1 MKKSKISIIVYYLF
15 YLILIVGLICSIFLP
30 TLYDMF
36 SGISIKFREQTLI
49 YQIAFY
55 ICYFIALLI
64 VWTLITIFKDL
75 YKDTPFKKEVEK
87 KLKAIA
93 VLFEILALIVIVK
106 FIFIPTILT
115 IAVFLISFIVGLCFY
130 VLSQV
135 FKIAIAYKDE
145 IDFTV

>member
-1 MKKSKISIIVYYLF
+1 MKKSKISIIVSYLF

-36 SGISIKFREQTLI
+36 SGISTKFKEHTLI

-55 ICYFIALLI
+55 TCYFIALLI
-64 VWTLITIFKDL
+64 VWTLIKIFKDL
-75 YKDTPFKKEVEK
+75 YKDTPFKKEVEN
-87 KLKAIA
+87 KLKIIA
-93 VLFEILALIVIVK
+93 VLFEILSLIVIIK
-106 FIFIPTILT
+106 FFFIPTILT

-130 VLSQV
+130 TLSQV
-135 FKIAIAYKDE
+135 FKIAITYKDE

>member
-1 MKKSKISIIVYYLF
+1 MKKSKISIIVYYLL
-15 YLILIVGLICSIFLP
+15 YLILIVGLVCSIFLP

-87 KLKAIA
+87 KLKVIA